1 MKLHSLKF
9 KLLGFIFSM
18 IILLIGVVVGDNV
31 IEFNTYLNS
40 NISSEITK
48 ANEVF
53 GDRINDLKEN
63 SLSLASQLAM
73 NTKVINAIETK
84 DTKRILDDV
93 KPIVESSKIEF
104 VTITDEKGN
113 VLARTHEPD
122 KNGDSVLNQQNV
134 KFALEGKPNSKIES
148 GTQVKLAA
156 RSGVPVKNE
165 QGKIIGVISTGYRL
179 DSDKIVD
186 YIKDRLNCEATIFL
200 EDVRVATTLQ
210 KDGQRVLGTK
220 LDPKILE
227 IVTKNNK
234 YIGEAN
240 ILGAQ
245 YSTAYTTILSEDNK
259 IIGIL
264 FTGRSVSEITNFKN
278 SFIMNTIKISLVIV
292 LIFSVLIYLYID
304 KKITK
309 PLVRVVDHFKAVAE
323 GDFSKEILAKNLQR
337 KDEIGDIARGIALM
351 KKELSD
357 LIKNVMNNSQEL
369 SASSEELAAT
379 VEEFSSMTENIG
391 ESIKNINSG
400 IHDTSAASEEIS
412 ASIKEI
418 DSSITILSGK
428 AIEGSGNANSAK
440 ERTEK
445 MQNKTKLSM
454 KEIEVL
460 FIEKEDKILI
470 SINEGKI
477 VENIKIMADTIAGIA
492 EQTNLLALNASIEA
506 ARAGEQGKGFAVVAE
521 EVRKLAEEST
531 KAVESIKETII
542 KVQSAFKNLANN
554 SNDVL
559 LFIKEKVNPQFIEMI
574 EVGMETHKDAQF
586 VSKMSE
592 EIAAMSEEVTAT
604 MNQVSESVENL
615 TENTL
620 ASSKESETIKDN
632 IVDATKGISEIALA
646 AQNQAL
652 LAEKLYALVQKFK
665 F

>member
-1 MKLHSLKF
+1 
-9 KLLGFIFSM
+9 M

-48 ANEVF
+48 ANEVL

-84 DTKRILDDV
+84 DSKRILDDV
-93 KPIVESSKIEF
+93 KLIVESSKIEF

-134 KFALEGKPNSKIES
+134 KLALEGKPNSKIES

-179 DSDKIVD
+179 DSNEIVD

-200 EDVRVATTLQ
+200 EDVRIATTIQ

-227 IVTKNNK
+227 NVMKNNK

-309 PLVRVVDHFKAVAE
+309 PLVRVVEHFKAVAE
-323 GDFSKEILAKNLQR
+323 GDFSKEIFAKNIQR

-351 KKELSD
+351 KKELSE
-357 LIKNVMNNSQEL
+357 LIKNIINNSQEL

-379 VEEFSSMTENIG
+379 VEEFSSVTENIG
-391 ESIKNINSG
+391 ESIRNINSG

-418 DSSITILSGK
+418 DSSITILSSK

-445 MQNKTKLSM
+445 MQNKTKISM

-460 FIEKEDKILI
+460 FIEKEDKILV

-477 VENIKIMADTIAGIA
+477 VENIKVMADTIASIA

-531 KAVESIKETII
+531 KAVDSIKETII

-574 EVGMETHKDAQF
+574 EIGMETHKDAEF

-620 ASSKESETIKDN
+620 VSSKESETIKDN

-652 LAEKLYALVQKFK
+652 LAEKLHTLVQKFK

>member
-31 IEFNTYLNS
+31 IEFNTYLNT

-278 SFIMNTIKISLVIV
+278 SFIMNTIKIALVIV

-309 PLVRVVDHFKAVAE
+309 PLVRVVEHFKSVAE

-470 SINEGKI
+470 SINDGKI
-477 VENIKIMADTIAGIA
+477 VENIKIMADTIASIA

>member
-1 MKLHSLKF
+1 MKLQSLKF

-48 ANEVF
+48 ANEVL

-134 KFALEGKPNSKIES
+134 KLALEGKPNSKIES
-148 GTQVKLAA
+148 GTQVKLAS

-179 DSDKIVD
+179 DSDAIVD

-200 EDVRVATTLQ
+200 EDVRIATTIQ

-227 IVTKNNK
+227 IVMKNNK

-240 ILGAQ
+240 ILGSQ

-264 FTGRSVSEITNFKN
+264 FTGRSVSEITNFKSN
-278 SFIMNTIKISLVIV
+278 FIMNTIKISLVIV
-292 LIFSVLIYLYID
+292 LIFSVFIYLYID

-309 PLVRVVDHFKAVAE
+309 PLVRVVEHFKAVAE
-323 GDFSKEILAKNLQR
+323 GDFSKEILEKNLHR

-351 KKELSD
+351 KKELSE
-357 LIKNVMNNSQEL
+357 LIKNVINNSQEL

-391 ESIKNINSG
+391 ESIRNINSG

-418 DSSITILSGK
+418 DSSITILSSK
-428 AIEGSGNANSAK
+428 AIEGSGNANTAK

-454 KEIEVL
+454 SEIEVL
-460 FIEKEDKILI
+460 FIEKEDKILV

-477 VENIKIMADTIAGIA
+477 VENIKVMADTIASIA

-531 KAVESIKETII
+531 KAVDSIKETII

-574 EVGMETHKDAQF
+574 EVGMETHKDAEF